1 MGLWSF
7 VKDAGKS
14 LFGSKAEAAT
24 VPDAETLKQEVKDL
38 GLNADAVEIRVE
50 GDKVVVKGDTL
61 SAEDKEKVI
70 LAVGNVAGVAQV
82 EAETAEEPVFHT
94 VVKGDTLW
102 ALSRRYDVSID
113 AIAQAND
120 VNPNVLH
127 RWLREHEREGRHAA
141 PTFLPVTVVDAIV
154 PTEPAEQAY
163 VPVSPA
169 DLASDRKDLVTTE
182 IQVECVRG
190 HSKVTIRWPLSAAAD
205 CGAWIKDWL
214 S

>member
-1 MGLWSF
+1 MEIVDTMASKPVIDTQPRRDPRAYSAQF
-7 VKDAGKS
+7 KS
-14 LFGSKAEAAT
+14 QMIHACHQPGA
-24 VPDAETLKQEVKDL
+24 
-38 GLNADAVEIRVE
+38 
-50 GDKVVVKGDTL
+50 
-61 SAEDKEKVI
+61 
-70 LAVGNVAGVAQV
+70 
-82 EAETAEEPVFHT
+82 
-94 VVKGDTLW
+94 
-102 ALSRRYDVSID
+102 SIA

-120 VNPNVLH
+120 VNSNVLH

-154 PTEPAEQAY
+154 PTEPAERAY
-163 VPVSPA
+163 APVSPP
-169 DLASDRKDLVTTE
+169 DLASDRKDLVRTE

>member
-1 MGLWSF
+1 MEI
-7 VKDAGKS
+7 VDTMA
-14 LFGSKAEAAT
+14 SKA
-24 VPDAETLKQEVKDL
+24 V
-38 GLNADAVEIRVE
+38 I
-50 GDKVVVKGDTL
+50 DTQPRRERRAY
-61 SAEDKEKVI
+61 SAQFKSQI
-70 LAVGNVAGVAQV
+70 IHACHQPGA
-82 EAETAEEPVFHT
+82 
-94 VVKGDTLW
+94 
-102 ALSRRYDVSID
+102 SIA

-154 PTEPAEQAY
+154 PTEPEKAY

-169 DLASDRKDLVTTE
+169 HPASDSKALATTE

-190 HSKVTIRWPLSAAAD
+190 HSKVTIRWPLSAAGE

>member
-1 MGLWSF
+1 MEIVDTMASKPVIDTQPRRDPRAYSAQF
-7 VKDAGKS
+7 KS
-14 LFGSKAEAAT
+14 QMIHACHQPGA
-24 VPDAETLKQEVKDL
+24 
-38 GLNADAVEIRVE
+38 
-50 GDKVVVKGDTL
+50 
-61 SAEDKEKVI
+61 
-70 LAVGNVAGVAQV
+70 
-82 EAETAEEPVFHT
+82 
-94 VVKGDTLW
+94 
-102 ALSRRYDVSID
+102 SIA

-120 VNPNVLH
+120 VNSNVLH
-127 RWLREHEREGRHAA
+127 RWLREHEREGRHSA

-169 DLASDRKDLVTTE
+169 HPASDSKALATTE